1 MNAVNLTRIL
11 SGLLCPTAAEAT
23 VAGRLLV
30 AGGGTGGHLFPGI
43 AIAKEFMARNP
54 LNKVLFVSAGNRFE
68 QGTLSRAGFPL
79 NKIVV
84 AGLKGRGVWRKIK
97 SLSLIPVGMFQSMG
111 ILRNFRPD
119 LVLGVGSYAAGPIV
133 LAAWIIGTPVVLHEQ
148 NILPGI
154 TNRFLARFARR
165 IYVSFENTAG
175 GFNPEKVRLTGNPVR
190 REILQTAAATDPRDD
205 GPISA
210 KAALNLLI
218 VGGSQGAHAIN
229 MAMVGALPSIAQKER
244 LRVVHQTGAADE
256 SRVRTAYDTHGIE
269 ATVGTFFEDMDHQ
282 YKMADLIICRA
293 GATTVAEITAIGKAA
308 LFIPFPFAADD
319 HQKLN
324 AAALTARGAAEMIE
338 EKDLSNER
346 LADRIN
352 DYIHDRESLARMA
365 GIARLLGKP
374 EAARK
379 IVDDCYRLIED

>member
-1 MNAVNLTRIL
+1 
-11 SGLLCPTAAEAT
+11 
-23 VAGRLLV
+23 
-30 AGGGTGGHLFPGI
+30 LFPGI
-43 AIAKEFMARNP
+43 AIAKEFVARNP

-68 QGTLSRAGFPL
+68 QGALSRAGFPL
-79 NKIVV
+79 KKIAV

-190 REILQTAAATDPRDD
+190 KEILQTAAATDPRDD

-269 ATVGTFFEDMDHQ
+269 ATVGTFFENMDYQ

-324 AAALTARGAAEMIE
+324 AAALTARGAAEMME

-352 DYIHDRESLARMA
+352 DYIHDRESLTRMA

-374 EAARK
+374 EAARR
-379 IVDDCYRLIED
+379 IVDDCYRLIDD